1 VANQRWTDETEQLV
15 VEAHRVLRAHP
26 VLPEYE
32 KTWARTVLTALADAG
47 LLVEPGGE
55 SGPSFGQTPGWW
67 PSEDP
72 LLISDDAVEEAT
84 P

>member
-1 VANQRWTDETEQLV
+1 VTDPRWTQATEQLV
-15 VEAHRVLRAHP
+15 ADELRGLVGMQFTDSDADNRAEQI
-26 VLPEYE
+26 LS
-32 KTWARTVLTALADAG
+32 ALADAG